1 MLSMHAQLLDSAQFI
16 TCLGMKDTWQFRDV
30 YGLDPELLSMVP
42 RPVCALLLLFPVTEK
57 VRACFGFVYLHRSF
71 IRLLI
76 INTLIMTKLLCII
89 CGIKAFCNIL
99 CISMRRSRK
108 KRKRD

>member
-1 MLSMHAQLLDSAQFI
+1 MHVHVLSIHANSLDSVQFI

-57 VRACFGFVYLHRSF
+57 VTCLCWLCLFMCAILMTHFKSLS
-71 IRLLI
+71 I
-76 INTLIMTKLLCII
+76 INTRIVPKALCH
-89 CGIKAFCNIL
+89 KSNLHAFTFL
-99 CISMRRSRK
+99 V
-108 KRKRD
+108 

>member
-1 MLSMHAQLLDSAQFI
+1 MCYAFGYTFMHVRVLSIHANLLDSVQFI

-57 VRACFGFVYLHRSF
+57 VTACVCYVCLR
-71 IRLLI
+71 
-76 INTLIMTKLLCII
+76 
-89 CGIKAFCNIL
+89 
-99 CISMRRSRK
+99 ISVLEL
-108 KRKRD
+108 

>member
-1 MLSMHAQLLDSAQFI
+1 MLMGIHLRMSIHANLLNSVQFI

-57 VRACFGFVYLHRSF
+57 VTACVLCLFTYI
-71 IRLLI
+71 IRMAHFNSLLI
-76 INTLIMTKLLCII
+76 INTLLIVY
-89 CGIKAFCNIL
+89 GAVP
-99 CISMRRSRK
+99 
-108 KRKRD
+108 